1 MESKYKVGDKVRIK
15 SLEWYNSNK
24 DIKNNIREGSQTF
37 LECMS
42 KYCGKEYEI
51 YNVISGINHYVYKLY
66 DTDIWCWEDWMFEE
80 ELSTKEQQALEQ
92 LEHVKAELDKYQ
104 LVNRC
109 QTIEALENAIM
120 AIGSENNG
128 MIHGRTRLF
137 SAKNMS
143 SYVRE
148 VVSLALPAN
157 LLTRNYGIRQQ
168 ALYLSFFIKNANVQ
182 DY

>member
-1 MESKYKVGDKVRIK
+1 MTE
-15 SLEWYNSNK
+15 LE
-24 DIKNNIREGSQTF
+24 
-37 LECMS
+37 
-42 KYCGKEYEI
+42 
-51 YNVISGINHYVYKLY
+51 
-66 DTDIWCWEDWMFEE
+66 
-80 ELSTKEQQALEQ
+80 
-92 LEHVKAELDKYQ
+92 KYQ

-128 MIHGRTRLF
+128 MIYGRTRIF
-137 SAKNMS
+137 PAKIMS
-143 SYVRE
+143 SYVCG

-168 ALYLSFFIKNANVQ
+168 ALYLSFFIKNTNVQ